1 MLFLTLKKQEVIKQY
16 LTATPSLRKS
26 AKIHE
31 SNDDLLLERK
41 ENLMDYFKRGQLELD
56 ALVVSVGSTF
66 RTNITCLK
74 TEREMMLIC
83 KWRKLF
89 MAL

>member
-1 MLFLTLKKQEVIKQY
+1 MG
-16 LTATPSLRKS
+16 
-26 AKIHE
+26 
-31 SNDDLLLERK
+31 
-41 ENLMDYFKRGQLELD
+41 YFKRGLGLG
-56 ALVVSVGSTF
+56 ALAVSVGSTF